1 MSSSSP
7 EVVAL
12 PLAPGVALSL
22 RWPEHAREE
31 PASGLP
37 AVDLSAIAGARVAL
51 RRGVEGPDGLRVR
64 ALCAAAPSDRWAPGA
79 EELVL
84 DRATALARSGAPGEV
99 TRWEAAP
106 IRVLAGAPGGFE
118 QRFEGIAREGEA
130 ALAVR
135 GRHLL
140 GFAGED
146 REALLC
152 SVLCAEPAAGAAE
165 LTRCAA
171 MVSEA
176 ALEGALQ
183 PAPAPGLMVRG
194 ILLAAEHPRPAA
206 GIVAVVAAMGI
217 ALMLARRPRRPW

>member
-7 EVVAL
+7 EVAAL

-22 RWPEHAREE
+22 PWPEQAREE
-31 PASGLP
+31 PASRLP

-51 RRGVEGPDGLRVR
+51 RRGAEGPEGLRLR
-64 ALCAAAPSDRWAPGA
+64 ALCVAAPSDRWAPGA

-99 TRWEAAP
+99 TRWEAAS
-106 IRVLAGAPGGFE
+106 IQALAGAPGGFE
-118 QRFEGIAREGEA
+118 QRFVGVTREGEV

-152 SVLCAEPAAGAAE
+152 SVLCAEPEAGE
-165 LTRCAA
+165 PRCAA

-176 ALEGALQ
+176 ALAGALQ

-206 GIVAVVAAMGI
+206 GIVAVVAAMAI
-217 ALMLARRPRRPW
+217 ALLLARRPRRPW